1 MPDSVEGPLS
11 RWLVHSG
18 HPAHIAGRH
27 PEDTT
32 GAPGDRQVTE
42 AATAQQIEELA
53 ALQDRLW
60 GESRRSLL
68 VVLQGIDASGK
79 DGTIKH
85 VFRGVNPQGVRVHSF
100 KVPSPVEEA
109 HDFLWRVHQVTPSAG
124 EIGIFNRS
132 QYEDVLVVRVQQL
145 VPEHVWRR
153 RYDDIVAFERMLAHC
168 GTTIVKLFLHISYEE
183 QGRRLAERVE
193 NPDKRWKLQRSD
205 FLERQHWDGY
215 QAAYEDA
222 LTRTSTDTAP
232 WYVVPAEHKW
242 FRNWVVVEILLHTLR
257 AMDPHYPKAPPTE
270 ELASLLDAHRPGSKE
285 PGR

>member
-1 MPDSVEGPLS
+1 MADAAAGPLG
-11 RWLVHSG
+11 RWLVRPG
-18 HPAHIAGRH
+18 HGAALAGRS
-27 PEDTT
+27 PADTT
-32 GAPGDRQVTE
+32 GAPGDRQATE
-42 AATAQQIEELA
+42 GATTEQITELA

-60 GESRRSLL
+60 GEARRSLL

-85 VFRGVNPQGVRVHSF
+85 VFGGVNPQGVRVHSF
-100 KVPSPVEEA
+100 KVPTPIEQA
-109 HDFLWRVHQVTPSAG
+109 HDFLWRVHQAAPAAG

-132 QYEDVLVVRVQQL
+132 HYEDVLVVRVHQL
-145 VPEHVWRR
+145 RPEAVWRE
-153 RYDDIVAFERMLAHC
+153 RYRDIVDFEGMLARS
-168 GTTIVKLFLHISYEE
+168 GTTLVKVFLHISYEE
-183 QGRRLAERVE
+183 QGRRLAERLE